1 VHTRKYLPVYLP
13 AGWRGHL
20 RGALHGINVGWGEL
34 LKTGWTMS
42 LLVGSL
48 ASRRGIGP
56 LGTLLAVI
64 FCLFLPMI
72 PGRLCAAEPL
82 EIVVRGVEG
91 DILANV
97 RAALAVPP
105 GLVQKEKVNLLWL
118 DRFEH
123 QIPEKVREATEPFG
137 YYNAKVSTKRE
148 ITGDGSY
155 RLVVDVVPGV
165 PVRVTGVDVSL
176 RGLGDHEESLKS
188 LAASFPLR
196 KGDVLR
202 EDIYEK
208 AKGDLR
214 AHALALGYLDASF
227 PVHEIL
233 VSRQSST
240 ADIRIVL
247 DVGARYRFGEVRFE
261 GAPEY
266 PKKFLRRFLTFKRGE
281 VFSYSKLGETQ
292 LNLVNSDR
300 FRNVIISPAKEEA
313 QNFEVPVIVRLEP
326 APSRR
331 LRLGAGY
338 GTDTGPRVTVNYR
351 DLNLFKRGRELKLDL
366 NLSTRLQAFGA
377 GYTIP
382 SAGSIDSFNE
392 VQLNAVREKVTTYK
406 NKLISLEGDRT
417 RSFGKGRIGTAYL
430 KVQEEDYTVGND
442 RSRARLIMPGLRF
455 SARRYDSLIRPT
467 HGYRYAFDL
476 KTTHKV
482 LGSSTSFVQLEAD
495 GDTIIPLPWRLSVQ
509 SRLKAGF
516 TLQQEAFRELP
527 ASLRF
532 FAGGDRSVRGYAYE
546 SLGPKDSNGNVIG
559 GKNILVA
566 SVELDRAI
574 LSDWGIAAFFD
585 IGNALDSFTNITLFK
600 GAGVGVR
607 YYTKIGALRLDLAR
621 QVGVPH
627 PGFRVHFTVG
637 FEQ

>member
-1 VHTRKYLPVYLP
+1 
-13 AGWRGHL
+13 
-20 RGALHGINVGWGEL
+20 
-34 LKTGWTMS
+34 
-42 LLVGSL
+42 
-48 ASRRGIGP
+48 
-56 LGTLLAVI
+56 VI
-64 FCLFLPMI
+64 LCLFLLVI
-72 PGRLCAAEPL
+72 PARLSAAEPL
-82 EIVVRGVEG
+82 EIVVKGVEG

-97 RAALAVPP
+97 QAALAVPP
-105 GLVQKEKVNLLWL
+105 GLVENGRVNRLWL

-123 QIPEKVREATEPFG
+123 QIPEKVRTAAEPFG
-137 YYNAKVSTKRE
+137 YYDTKVSIRRE
-148 ITGDGSY
+148 TIGEGSY
-155 RLVVDVVPGV
+155 RLVVDVVPGE
-165 PVRVTGVDVSL
+165 PVYVAGVDVSI
-176 RGLGDHEESLKS
+176 RGPGAGEEPLKS
-188 LAASFPLR
+188 LVASFPLR

-208 AKGDLR
+208 AKGELKSR
-214 AHALALGYLDASF
+214 ALGLGYLDATFS
-227 PVHEIL
+227 VHEIA
-233 VSRQSST
+233 VHRGNRR
-240 ADIRIVL
+240 AEIRLML
-247 DVGARYRFGEVRFE
+247 DTGPRYRFGSVRFE
-261 GAPEY
+261 GASGY
-266 PKKFLRRFLTFKRGE
+266 PVKFLERFVTFTPGE
-281 VFSYSKLGETQ
+281 IFSHSKLGETQ
-292 LNLVNSDR
+292 MNLLNSDR
-300 FRNVIISPAKEEA
+300 FKNVFVSPEKEEA
-313 QNFEVPVIVRLEP
+313 QNLEVPVIVRLEL

-338 GTDTGPRVTVNYR
+338 GTDTGPRVTVDYK
-351 DLNLFKRGRELKLDL
+351 DLNLFSRGRELKLNL
-366 NLSTRLQAFGA
+366 NLSTRIQAFGA
-377 GYTIP
+377 GYIIP

-392 VQLNAVREKVTTYK
+392 VQFNAVREKVTTYK

-417 RSFGKGRIGTAYL
+417 RSFGKGRIGAAYL
-430 KVQEEDYTVGND
+430 KLQAEDYTVGTD
-442 RSRARLIMPGLRF
+442 RSRARLIMPGFRF

-467 HGYRYAFDL
+467 RGYRYAFDL

-509 SRLKAGF
+509 SRFKAGF

-532 FAGGDRSVRGYAYE
+532 FAGGDRSVRGYAYQ
-546 SLGPKDSNGNVIG
+546 SLGPKDSSGNVIG

-574 LSDWGIAAFFD
+574 LTDWGVAAFFD
-585 IGNALDSFTNITLFK
+585 IGNAFDSFTNITLFK

-621 QVGVPH
+621 QVGVPN